1 MGIKEGRK
9 MAKSVSLNRTQI
21 KYIAIMVMF
30 LDHTAAFLLPPEN
43 NPALTILYILMRTVG
58 RIAAPVMFYFL
69 PEGYH
74 YTSSKLKYGLRLL
87 CFGILSQIPY
97 SLARYGSVAGT
108 NLNVMITLFMSFVML
123 LLADKMKDKVMKGI
137 VVFTFMILTSFS
149 DWGVLGPFMI
159 WLFHI
164 YREDRKKQLISY
176 FSLCMAQMMVAV
188 LVISSGTVA
197 WYDGI
202 WQIGMFL
209 PIILTNFYNGESG
222 KKNIVNKWSF
232 YLFYPIHFLVFWLVL
247 KA

>member
-1 MGIKEGRK
+1 MLSSI
-9 MAKSVSLNRTQI
+9 
-21 KYIAIMVMF
+21 F
-30 LDHTAAFLLPPEN
+30 LRRLYSASFV
-43 NPALTILYILMRTVG
+43 LT
-58 RIAAPVMFYFL
+58 
-69 PEGYH
+69 
-74 YTSSKLKYGLRLL
+74 
-87 CFGILSQIPY
+87 
-97 SLARYGSVAGT
+97 GT

-123 LLADKMKDKVMKGI
+123 LLADEMKNKAMKGI

-149 DWGVLGPFMI
+149 DWGVLGPFMV

-202 WQIGMFL
+202 WQVGMLL
-209 PIILTNFYNGESG
+209 PIILIYFYNGESG

-232 YLFYPIHFLVFWLVL
+232 YLFYPIHFLVFWLIL

>member
-1 MGIKEGRK
+1 MNNCMEKRLSI
-9 MAKSVSLNRTQI
+9 NRTQI
-21 KYIAIMVMF
+21 KYIGIMAM
-30 LDHTAAFLLPPEN
+30 LIDHTAAFLLPPEK

-69 PEGYH
+69 AEGYH

-97 SLARYGSVAGT
+97 SLARYGTVTGT

-123 LLADKMKDKVMKGI
+123 LLADKMKDKAMKGI
-137 VVFTFMILTSFS
+137 VVFTFMILTSLS
-149 DWGVLGPFMI
+149 DWGVLGPFMV

-197 WYDGI
+197 WYDVI
-202 WQIGMFL
+202 WQIGMLL
-209 PIILTNFYNGESG
+209 PIILIYFYNGESG
-222 KKNIVNKWSF
+222 KKNIANKWLF
-232 YLFYPIHFLVFWLVL
+232 YSFYPIHFLALWLIL
-247 KA
+247 KT

>member
-21 KYIAIMVMF
+21 KYIAILAML
-30 LDHTAAFLLPPEN
+30 LDHAAAFLLIPEK

-69 PEGYH
+69 AEGYH

-97 SLARYGSVAGT
+97 SLARYGTVTGT

-123 LLADKMKDKVMKGI
+123 LLADKMKDKAMKGI

-149 DWGVLGPFMI
+149 DWGVLGPFMV

-202 WQIGMFL
+202 WQIGMLL
-209 PIILTNFYNGESG
+209 PIILIYFYNGESG

-232 YLFYPIHFLVFWLVL
+232 YLFYHIHFLALWLIL

>member
-21 KYIAIMVMF
+21 KYIAILAML
-30 LDHTAAFLLPPEN
+30 LDHAAAFLLIPEK

-69 PEGYH
+69 AEGYH

-97 SLARYGSVAGT
+97 SLARYGTVTGT

-123 LLADKMKDKVMKGI
+123 LLADEMKNKAMKGI

-149 DWGVLGPFMI
+149 DWGVLGPFMV

-188 LVISSGTVA
+188 LVISLGTVA

-202 WQIGMFL
+202 WQIGMLL
-209 PIILTNFYNGESG
+209 PIILIYFYNGESG

-232 YLFYPIHFLVFWLVL
+232 YLFYPIHFLALWLIL

>member
-21 KYIAIMVMF
+21 KYIAILAML
-30 LDHTAAFLLPPEN
+30 LDHAAAFLLIPEK

-69 PEGYH
+69 AEGYH

-97 SLARYGSVAGT
+97 SLARYGTVTGT

-123 LLADKMKDKVMKGI
+123 MLTEKMKDKAMKGI

-149 DWGVLGPFMI
+149 DWGVLGPFMV

-202 WQIGMFL
+202 WQIGMLL
-209 PIILTNFYNGESG
+209 PIILIYFYNGESG

-232 YLFYPIHFLVFWLVL
+232 YLFYPIHFLALWLIL

>member
-9 MAKSVSLNRTQI
+9 MSKSVSLNRTQI
-21 KYIAIMVMF
+21 KYIAIMAML
-30 LDHTAAFLLPPEN
+30 LDHTATFLLTPEK

-69 PEGYH
+69 AEGYY

-97 SLARYGSVAGT
+97 SLARYGTVTGT

-123 LLADKMKDKVMKGI
+123 LLADEMKNKAMKGI

-149 DWGVLGPFMI
+149 DWGVLGPFMV

-202 WQIGMFL
+202 WQIGMLL
-209 PIILTNFYNGESG
+209 PIILIYFYNGESG

-232 YLFYPIHFLVFWLVL
+232 YLFYPIHFLALWLIL

>member
-1 MGIKEGRK
+1 MS
-9 MAKSVSLNRTQI
+9 KSVSLNRTQI
-21 KYIAIMVMF
+21 KYIAIMTML
-30 LDHTAAFLLPPEN
+30 LDHTAAFLLQPEK

-58 RIAAPVMFYFL
+58 RMAAPVMFYFL
-69 PEGYH
+69 AEGYY

-87 CFGILSQIPY
+87 CFSLLSQIPY
-97 SLARYGSVAGT
+97 SLARYGTVTGT

-123 LLADKMKDKVMKGI
+123 LLADKMKDKAMKGI

-149 DWGVLGPFMI
+149 DWGVLGPFMV

-176 FSLCMAQMMVAV
+176 LSLCMAQMMVAI

-202 WQIGMFL
+202 WQIGMLL
-209 PIILTNFYNGESG
+209 PIILVCFYNGESG
-222 KKNIVNKWSF
+222 KKNIANKWLF
-232 YLFYPIHFLVFWLVL
+232 YLFYPIHFLALWIIL